1 MTDEKE
7 PGLRGK
13 VVGTWDGGKGKPGA
27 ALHRLEMHL
36 APPVDMQV
44 LLQQAQVDLRFRFAN
59 QLQGIE
65 DCRSTDHTVARTR
78 RQREPGSRWQSTRKA
93 SGELGFHS
101 RRQ

>member
-1 MTDEKE
+1 M
-7 PGLRGK
+7 RGK

-65 DCRSTDHTVARTR
+65 DCQSTDHTVARTR

>member
-1 MTDEKE
+1 M
-7 PGLRGK
+7 RGK

-78 RQREPGSRWQSTRKA
+78 GQREPGSRWQSTRKA